1 MQKKNN
7 LEGEPFLNSLI
18 LSSHHNENLQ
28 WLQVDQ
34 SLILKVN
41 HYKFCV
47 FLYFNFLHYGLLSL
61 SKYIYIKKTEKL
73 KIKNRFKINILF

>member
-1 MQKKNN
+1 MKKKKKN

-18 LSSHHNENLQ
+18 LSFHYNENLQ
-28 WLQVDQ
+28 RLQVDR
-34 SLILKVN
+34 SLILKAN

-61 SKYIYIKKTEKL
+61 SKYIY
-73 KIKNRFKINILF
+73 